1 MDESAT
7 QTRHPSNRRKR
18 DLYPK
23 LKIKSFCIR
32 EKTFLACTRGDV
44 VADSTTKHCTYTLQD
59 SAAVRKLQRAPRI
72 LLGSSIGVEDE
83 KVCPT

>member
-1 MDESAT
+1 MSLPHKLGTHLINANAIYT
-7 QTRHPSNRRKR
+7 
-18 DLYPK
+18 PK
-23 LKIKSFCIR
+23 LKIQSFCIR
-32 EKTFLACTRGDV
+32 EKTILACTRGDT
-44 VADSTTKHCTYTLQD
+44 VADSTTKQCTYTLQD